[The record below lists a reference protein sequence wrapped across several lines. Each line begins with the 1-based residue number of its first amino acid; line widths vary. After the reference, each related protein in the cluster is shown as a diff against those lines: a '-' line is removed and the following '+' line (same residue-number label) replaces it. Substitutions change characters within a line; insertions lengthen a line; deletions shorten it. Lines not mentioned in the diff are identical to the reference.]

1 MQEVSLR
8 NLPKLDEEQR
18 NNSLYSLACSL
29 QARGAS
35 DSEIEKFIREENN
48 SFAKPVLES
57 EIKTIIKSALKNEKG
72 IPYKTYRDLNTVKE
86 KTSPND
92 LDWEYVEDYIYT
104 NEIGEPIFKKTRF
117 KITNLKTGEISKAT
131 PFKDLINKDPNGN
144 PIKSLDYLTPEQKA
158 TLYNRKGIKKAREEN
173 KPLYITEGEKDA
185 NTLIKNGLIATCLK
199 SPGEKINKYH
209 LEQLKNIK
217 TIYIL
222 PDKDK
227 PGFHKALNLFNSLN
241 KVIDNVYILN
251 WSNSDISESENIN
264 SPKFNNWDITD
275 QVEYKKYSAE
285 ELLNF
290 INENSVDFFPD
301 IYLDVIDGRPFDIT
315 INEIIRLLTTKGF
328 NWKELHKPTEKTDIS
343 EIKIPPREIAKI
355 LMETCYFS
363 LIGKRSE
370 TAPISVY
377 DTEKGIYTTSK
388 RHINMLIQGVEECST
403 HKQKEIY
410 NQLILILH
418 RHDKYEEPFN
428 DKNYSIF
435 KNGIYNHTTLKL
447 EPFTPRKVFL
457 SRINVN
463 YNPNVKE
470 PIFEDWSFSKW
481 LDEISD
487 GDLDKYKLIWQIF
500 GTVIRPNFNN
510 KTAFFVYDDKSNT
523 GKSTFLRLL
532 MNLVGEENTSALDL
546 AQIEDRF
553 YPATAEGKSLI
564 IGDDNDRRLYL
575 DKSNNFKRIVSG
587 EYINVEKKGQ
597 DGYQTKYNT
606 TIVQSMNGIP
616 KFGTI
621 DQGLLKRIVIIKFAK
636 QYTGENINLNVK
648 DKYIYNEKLLE
659 FIAYI
664 AINTKIGQIVQTKE
678 NKELL
683 AELELISDP
692 IKAFYNEII
701 CEELQSNLL
710 PSLFLYKLY
719 IDWCKYTQ
727 GIKTKLSQRSF
738 TSRLKEFME
747 ENNCWSYK
755 NARLSKDFNITKDF
769 EIWRDIRQ
777 NSIDELSSK
786 VNPNNNLDTFKS
798 KYLDQINKS
807 KQQKCFVKNK

>member
-1 MQEVSLR
+1 MQEISLR
-8 NLPKLDEEQR
+8 NLPELDETRR
-18 NNSLYSLACSL
+18 NDSLYRLACSL

-35 DSEIEKFIREENN
+35 DSEIEKIIREENN
-48 SFAKPVLES
+48 FFAKPVLES

-86 KTSPND
+86 KTSPDD

-104 NEIGEPIFKKTRF
+104 NETCEPIFKKTRF

-251 WSNSDISESENIN
+251 WNDSDISESENIN

-285 ELLNF
+285 ELLKF
-290 INENSVDFFPD
+290 INENSVNFFPD
-301 IYLDVIDGRPFDIT
+301 KYLDVIDGRPFDIT
-315 INEIIRLLTTKGF
+315 INEIIQLLTTKGF
-328 NWKELHKPTEKTDIS
+328 NWKEIHKPTEKTDIS
-343 EIKIPPREIAKI
+343 EMKIPPREIAKI

-370 TAPISVY
+370 TAPIAVF

-410 NQLILILH
+410 NQIILILH
-418 RHDKYEEPFN
+418 RHDEYKEPFN
-428 DKNYSIF
+428 DKDYSIF
-435 KNGIYNHTTLKL
+435 KNGIYNHKTLKL

-463 YNPNVKE
+463 FNPNAKE
-470 PIFEDWSFSKW
+470 PYFEDWSFSRW

-636 QYTGENINLNVK
+636 QYTGKNINLNVK
-648 DKYIYNEKLLE
+648 DKYIYNEELLE

-692 IKAFYNEII
+692 IKAFYNEIV
-701 CEELQSNLL
+701 CQELQSDLL

-747 ENNCWSYK
+747 ENDCWSYK
-755 NARLSKDFNITKDF
+755 NARLSKDFNINKDF

-786 VNPNNNLDTFKS
+786 VNPNNNLDVFKN

-807 KQQKCFVKNK
+807 KQQKCFVKNQ